1 MNARTET
8 RPMGLILGLSF
19 DEYHA
24 VDALSA
30 SGMRHLARSPWHY
43 ANRVEIVPTRPMLRG
58 TLAHCAVLEPRAMN
72 DRYVI
77 VPEGAPRKPTDAQW
91 AAKKSNESSQA
102 AKDWW
107 SAFTRHVGGRETV
120 PAADFVITQLQLDA
134 VAANKTISDVLA
146 RGDGEVSL
154 FWIDEAT
161 GVYCKARPDWAQRDD
176 AGDWLMDLKSTA
188 DESPNGFSRA
198 AARMGHHRQAA
209 HYLAGWQACT
219 GRSASFLFA
228 AVTSVQPVLAVPYVL
243 TEEIAE
249 QGRDEVRELLE
260 LYARCRATDTWPTY
274 GDGVQL
280 LDFPAYARRS
290 TDIEVAFAED

>member
-1 MNARTET
+1 MNARADL
-8 RPMGLILGLSF
+8 RPMGLVLDLPF
-19 DEYHA
+19 EDYHR
-24 VDALSA
+24 VDAFSA

-43 ANRVEIVPTRPMLRG
+43 ANRVEVVPTRPMLRG
-58 TLAHCAVLEPRAMN
+58 TLAHTAILEPHVMN
-72 DRYVI
+72 ERYVI
-77 VPEGAPRKPTDAQW
+77 VPDDAPRRPTDAQW
-91 AAKKSNESSQA
+91 GAKKSNESSQA

-107 SAFTRHVGGRETV
+107 TAFEHEREGREIV
-120 PAADFVITQLQLDA
+120 PAADYIITRLQLAA
-134 VAANKTISDVLA
+134 VGSNKTIADVLA

-198 AARMGHHRQAA
+198 AARMGYHRQAA
-209 HYLAGWQACT
+209 HYLDGWKACT
-219 GRSASFLFA
+219 GRSADFLFA

-260 LYARCRATDTWPTY
+260 LYARCQKSGTWPTY
-274 GDGVQL
+274 GDGLML

-290 TDIEVAFAED
+290 NDIEVGFAED